1 LAQRSSQIVIHRPEG
16 LRPPEVLRCLKA
28 VVDVLEPRYDE
39 QSVLN
44 TARAARSA

>member
-1 LAQRSSQIVIHRPEG
+1 
-16 LRPPEVLRCLKA
+16 